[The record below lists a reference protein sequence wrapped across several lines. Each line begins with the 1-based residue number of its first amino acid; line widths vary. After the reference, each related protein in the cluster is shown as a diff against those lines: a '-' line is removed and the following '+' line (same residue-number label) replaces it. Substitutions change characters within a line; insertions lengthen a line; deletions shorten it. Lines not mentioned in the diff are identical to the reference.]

1 MRERVALLG
10 GSLSAGPTP
19 AGGFVVSAVLP
30 LGEAGLPLGET
41 A

>member
-19 AGGFVVSAVLP
+19 SGGFVVSAVLP
-30 LGEAGLPLGET
+30 FGGT

>member
-10 GSLSAGPTP
+10 GSLSAGPLP
-19 AGGFVVSAVLP
+19 NGGFVVSAVLP
-30 LGEAGLPLGET
+30 LGGA

>member
-19 AGGFVVSAVLP
+19 AGGFTVSAELP
-30 LGEAGLPLGET
+30 LRET
-41 A
+41 T